1 MLKLLFKLNGWFY
14 IFELS
19 AEDEVQEEE
28 EEEEENEVSDS
39 DSLSSF
45 IDNEEA
51 EDDVNFHREFW

>member
-1 MLKLLFKLNGWFY
+1 MVDFTN
-14 IFELS
+14 FELS
-19 AEDEVQEEE
+19 AEDEVQEE

-51 EDDVNFHREFW
+51 EDDVNFHREF

>member
-1 MLKLLFKLNGWFY
+1 MVDFT

-19 AEDEVQEEE
+19 AEDEVQE

>member
-1 MLKLLFKLNGWFY
+1 MVDFT

-19 AEDEVQEEE
+19 AEDEVQE

-51 EDDVNFHREFW
+51 EDDVNFHREF

>member
-1 MLKLLFKLNGWFY
+1 MVDFT

-51 EDDVNFHREFW
+51 EDDVNFHREF